1 MLWSEHIEEE
11 VGQIPIILLRILGNG
26 NCTKY
31 HAPKIVIFLQ
41 GDVSHCT
48 SRQH

>member
-1 MLWSEHIEEE
+1 MLWSEHIEAE
-11 VGQIPIILLRILGNG
+11 VGQIPIVILSILGNG

-41 GDVSHCT
+41 GVRYCT
-48 SRQH
+48 PRQC